1 MESDEN
7 IPLPSVCKTCN
18 ARFINELLRIQ
29 HVRHSHPESLQFS
42 CKLCG
47 IKCESQGAL
56 TRHVHNKHTKRKKRV
71 SNNPSQSEPITVSK
85 SAVSKSSGRK
95 TSTVSPQWR
104 ARVEM
109 ACMRYAMVHG
119 KHKAQLRYAQL
130 EPDCKIGWRRLTE
143 LLSMHKRK
151 LDKAGK
157 KSPFLFKKGR
167 KSNKK
172 DVQLAIPAEIKTDCG
187 KFGAIHGV
195 DEAQWEFTLRYPNYI
210 FSYASVRN
218 WSEAEKMIL
227 DKDSSLDKPF
237 KDSFAS
243 ALNEALVK
251 VKPLSIYEAEKT
263 IKSQVE
269 IYNQGID
276 DSSNLLCDDNA
287 VDEWFHA
294 INNQVAHQKKS
305 ALVPCACGNVYK
317 TEKELAKH
325 KPKCW
330 VPDFKGESQVRSQ
343 RSCRNKTAA
352 SECETISDSDSGSSS
367 AVEETY
373 SNAFKCCDCDYSTP
387 HEFRYKRHV
396 KSCQKKRS
404 HSEKSLT
411 GKLQQDSDLAG
422 DNSEVLSFKSCK
434 KCNFKHITIEGLRE
448 HYRVVHNSHY
458 TDNGQEISLLCSK
471 CNDTFLTYAGLRE
484 HICGER
490 QITVKYERIKPHI
503 SSSIMLETSSFTV
516 FLCPRCVT
524 RFENIQDLKEHYT
537 AKNCVKVKLYA

>member
-1 MESDEN
+1 
-7 IPLPSVCKTCN
+7 
-18 ARFINELLRIQ
+18 
-29 HVRHSHPESLQFS
+29 
-42 CKLCG
+42 
-47 IKCESQGAL
+47 
-56 TRHVHNKHTKRKKRV
+56 
-71 SNNPSQSEPITVSK
+71 
-85 SAVSKSSGRK
+85 
-95 TSTVSPQWR
+95 
-104 ARVEM
+104 
-109 ACMRYAMVHG
+109 MRYAMVHG

-157 KSPFLFKKGR
+157 KSSFLYKKGR
-167 KSNKK
+167 KGNKK
-172 DVQLAIPAEIKTDCG
+172 DVQLAIPAEIKSDCG
-187 KFGAIHGV
+187 KFGATHGI

-218 WSEAEKMIL
+218 WCEAERMIL
-227 DKDSSLDKPF
+227 EKDSSLLNTF
-237 KDSFAS
+237 KDDFVS
-243 ALNEALVK
+243 ALNEALVRT
-251 VKPLSIYEAEKT
+251 KPLSISEAEK
-263 IKSQVE
+263 IIQDKVK

-276 DSSNLLCDDNA
+276 DSSNLVCNDNA
-287 VDEWFHA
+287 VDEWLHA
-294 INNQVAHQKKS
+294 FNIQVSEKKT

-330 VPDFKGESQVRSQ
+330 VPDFKGESQARSQ

-352 SECETISDSDSGSSS
+352 SECETVSDSDSGSSS
-367 AVEETY
+367 MVEEAY
-373 SNAFKCCDCDYSTP
+373 SNVFKCGDCEYTTP
-387 HEFRYKRHV
+387 HEFRYKRHI

-404 HSEKSLT
+404 TFEKNVSSKSL
-411 GKLQQDSDLAG
+411 QDGDLAS
-422 DNSEVLSFKSCK
+422 DNSEIFTFKNCK

-458 TDNGQEISLLCSK
+458 TDNGQEISLLCNK

-490 QITVKYERIKPHI
+490 QITIKYERIKPHI
-503 SSSIMLETSSFTV
+503 SSSIMLGTSSLTV

-524 RFENIQDLKEHYT
+524 RFDKIQDLKEHYT